1 MRKLRAF
8 HYIIVGI
15 LLLIPSYFLI
25 SGKIKS
31 TTKQSIKIKSE
42 NADVWAKEQLSKLSL
57 EEKIGQ
63 FFMVAAYSN
72 QGEDHLAEV
81 EQQITKDKVGG
92 IIFFQGERDNLKS
105 AINRFQTK
113 SNIPLFIG
121 LFQI

>member
-31 TTKQSIKIKSE
+31 TTKQSTKIKSE

-63 FFMVAAYSN
+63 FFMVAAFSN
-72 QGEDHLAEV
+72 QG
-81 EQQITKDKVGG
+81 
-92 IIFFQGERDNLKS
+92 
-105 AINRFQTK
+105 
-113 SNIPLFIG
+113 
-121 LFQI
+121 